1 MFNFKFC
8 IHMKI
13 KPFFSPN
20 LSVGSFVDAYRTNW
34 IVADFVEEF
43 DGDFSRLCIMLRKL
57 NEPNVILLL
66 SYFANL
72 VEVSKNHFR
81 LIL

>member
-1 MFNFKFC
+1 MSMN
-8 IHMKI
+8 I
-13 KPFFSPN
+13 KPIFCPS
-20 LSVGSFVDAYRTNW
+20 LRVGSYVDAYRTNW

-43 DGDFSRLCIMLRKL
+43 DGDFSRLRIMLRKL

-66 SYFANL
+66 SYFAKL
-72 VEVSKNHFR
+72 DEVSPNHFR